1 MLLRPVV
8 ALSLLTVSTIVIF
21 STSAMADTID
31 LNLRDSSAQFQYIS
45 SMGRD
50 ALGKS
55 VFHLGVLY
63 VDSHNVLAD
72 FGLFVKDELGGNAPG
87 FSVGVGIK
95 GLAAKVT
102 SSDNTTNN
110 DASAVALGGLVRYSP
125 PTIPR
130 FGVVGMVYLSPNIL
144 TFGDADRYIET
155 QARMEFEIIPQS
167 VIYLGYRKIDF
178 GLKSQPNTTLDEGAY
193 IGVKISF

>member
-1 MLLRPVV
+1 MLLRPIV
-8 ALSLLTVSTIVIF
+8 ALSLLTVSTMASF
-21 STSAMADTID
+21 STTAMADTID

-45 SMGRD
+45 SMGHD

-63 VDSHNVLAD
+63 ADSHNVLAD

-102 SSDNTTNN
+102 SSDNITHN
-110 DASAVALGGLVRYSP
+110 DASAVALGALVRYSP
-125 PTIPR
+125 PSIPR
-130 FGVVGMVYLSPNIL
+130 FGVVGVAYLSPNIL
-144 TFGDADRYIET
+144 TFGDADRYVET
-155 QARMEFEIIPQS
+155 QARMEFEVIPQS
-167 VIYLGYRKIDF
+167 VIYLGYRNIYF
-178 GLKSQPNTTLDEGAY
+178 GLKSQPDATLDEGTY
-193 IGVKISF
+193 IGVRISF